1 MSTNAPGHETEMED
15 RPFRELLARNPRP
28 ALLWL
33 AGLLVLLALE
43 AGRVFAGFGRIFGI
57 VGFLFGMLSAI
68 PGYVGGNFES
78 AIPDNLEIQLITT
91 DIGIAEVVGLFATSV
106 TAVLLIFL
114 LLLPFGE
121 LVPDRVFDRAGLELT
136 RRQRRWSKRGVL
148 TAFVSV
154 VAGLVLF
161 SFAGV
166 PDLVGDT
173 VESVIPDNLV
183 FMLFATEVSIP
194 GLAGLAA
201 ASVTAVLM
209 IFLLLLPFGEL
220 VPDGLFDRT
229 RLDLS
234 PRERTWAKRG
244 VLAAAVSAVLVPAVV
259 LRLQVFGV
267 RVFTIGSVV
276 GAVDSLASTLPSIT
290 SRELISNEGH
300 RTPPDGEGWEGPPL
314 GLTPAQAWGL
324 RVALV
329 ITYATV
335 LVAWFWRGYNV
346 YRTHYRQADWT
357 PTDDTLRRFRGN
369 YWGLLGLAIVFLFV
383 VMALWAPAVSP
394 VTAEEN
400 IMTPSQHEIQFFN
413 EETGEVETEL
423 QVFANL
429 DDETDSDGQ
438 NTVGPWSYDKYD
450 RWQPLGTTDR
460 GQNMMTH
467 LAYGARTSLIIGVS
481 AIGLSALIAVVLSL
495 VAAYYKG
502 VVDLVTVVASDTIQV
517 IPLLLL
523 VMMLSVIFQ
532 DADHAIAQPLDGGFL
547 LAMIF
552 AVAFWPAMWR
562 TVRGPALQV
571 SEQEWVDAAKS
582 YGQQPLAIMRKHMAP
597 YIAGYIMIY
606 ASLLLGSIIISVSA
620 LTFLGLGI
628 DAPTPEWGRLINDGQ
643 SYVATSSWHVATVP
657 GLAIVFVVVAFNAL
671 GDAIRDAID
680 PESGVDEG
688 TAAAGGGA

>member
-1 MSTNAPGHETEMED
+1 MSTNAPGHETETED
-15 RPFRELLARNPRP
+15 RQFRELLARNPRP

-33 AGLLVLLALE
+33 AGLLVLVALE
-43 AGRVFAGFGRIFGI
+43 IGRFFAGIGQVLGI
-57 VGFLFGMLSAI
+57 VGFLFDMLSSL

-78 AIPDNLEIQLITT
+78 VAVESETVQSITGT
-91 DIGIAEVVGLFATSV
+91 TVETIVGTGVTWLTAAVMLFVV
-106 TAVLLIFL
+106 
-114 LLLPFGE
+114 LLPFGE
-121 LVPDRVFDRAGLELT
+121 VVPDSVVNSLAPGFS
-136 RRQRRWSKRGVL
+136 RRQRRWTKRLVL
-148 TAFVSV
+148 TAAAS
-154 VAGLVLF
+154 
-161 SFAGV
+161 
-166 PDLVGDT
+166 
-173 VESVIPDNLV
+173 
-183 FMLFATEVSIP
+183 
-194 GLAGLAA
+194 GLAA
-201 ASVTAVLM
+201 IVFLSPLNAAVPAAVGAVLS
-209 IFLLLLPFGEL
+209 G
-220 VPDGLFDRT
+220 
-229 RLDLS
+229 
-234 PRERTWAKRG
+234 
-244 VLAAAVSAVLVPAVV
+244 
-259 LRLQVFGV
+259 
-267 RVFTIGSVV
+267 
-276 GAVDSLASTLPSIT
+276 VDSLASSLPSIT

-324 RVALV
+324 RVAIV
-329 ITYATV
+329 ITYAAA

-346 YRTHYRQADWT
+346 YRRHYRQADWT
-357 PTDDTLRRFRGN
+357 PTDDTLRRFRSN
-369 YWGLLGLAIVFLFV
+369 YWGLLGLLIVFLFV

-400 IMTPSQHEIQFFN
+400 IITPAQYELEYFN

-423 QVFANL
+423 RVFANL

-438 NTVGPWSYDKYD
+438 NTVGPLSYDKYD
-450 RWQPLGTTDR
+450 RWQPLGTTNR

-495 VAAYYKG
+495 AAAYYKG
-502 VVDLVTVVASDTIQV
+502 VVDLATVVASDTIQV

-532 DADHAIAQPLDGGFL
+532 DADHAIAEPLDGGFL

-571 SEQEWVDAAKS
+571 SEQEWVDAARS
-582 YGQQPLAIMRKHMAP
+582 YGQRPLAIMRKHMAP

-628 DAPTPEWGRLINDGQ
+628 NPPTPEWGRLINDGQ
-643 SYVATSSWHVATVP
+643 SFVATSSWHVATVP